1 MEPVILENV
10 LKHIGD
16 DLDAID
22 NAYGLLSDEEK
33 TVLLRDIEYLF
44 LDNIAEEIRFV
55 FYDPRDKDSI
65 YPLYTYSRDGMWRPS
80 GAMGSIA
87 EHAHGELVFDVF
99 VEFSEAF
106 LRLDPEDQ
114 ALLLG
119 NTERDWYTY
128 Q

>member
-1 MEPVILENV
+1 MDPVILANV

-22 NAYGLLSDEEK
+22 KAYGLLSDEEK
-33 TVLLRDIEYLF
+33 TTLLRDIEYLF

-55 FYDPRDKDSI
+55 FYDPHNKGPI
-65 YPLYTYSRDGMWRPS
+65 QLVCAYSRDCIRRPS
-80 GAMGSIA
+80 GVMDSLA
-87 EHAHGELVFDVF
+87 EEVHGELVFDVF

-106 LRLDPEDQ
+106 LRLDTEEQ
-114 ALLLG
+114 ELLLG

>member
-1 MEPVILENV
+1 MEPVILANV

-22 NAYGLLSDEEK
+22 KAYGLLSDKEK
-33 TVLLRDIEYLF
+33 AVLLRDIEYLF
-44 LDNIAEEIRFV
+44 LDNIAEEIRIV
-55 FYDPRDKDSI
+55 FYDPSNKGSI
-65 YPLYTYSRDGMWRPS
+65 HLLYAYSRDGMRRPS
-80 GAMGSIA
+80 GVMNGLA
-87 EHAHGELVFDVF
+87 EYARVELVFDVF

-106 LRLDPEDQ
+106 LRLEPEEQ
-114 ALLLG
+114 ELLLS

>member
-1 MEPVILENV
+1 MEPASLANV
-10 LKHIGD
+10 LEQIGD

-22 NAYGLLSDEEK
+22 KAYGLLSDEEK
-33 TVLLRDIEYLF
+33 SVLLRDIEYLF

-55 FYDPRDKDSI
+55 FYDPHNKGFI
-65 YPLYTYSRDGMWRPS
+65 YPLCTYSRDGVRRPPGVMDS
-80 GAMGSIA
+80 LS
-87 EHAHGELVFDVF
+87 EHVNEELVFDVF

-106 LRLDPEDQ
+106 LRLDPEEQ
-114 ALLLG
+114 KLLLG

>member
-1 MEPVILENV
+1 MDPVILANV

-22 NAYGLLSDEEK
+22 KAYGLLSDEEK
-33 TVLLRDIEYLF
+33 TMLLRDIEYLF

-55 FYDPRDKDSI
+55 FYDPHNKGSI
-65 YPLYTYSRDGMWRPS
+65 HLLYAYSCDGIRRPS
-80 GAMGSIA
+80 GVMDNLA
-87 EHAHGELVFDVF
+87 EEVHGELVFDVF

-106 LRLDPEDQ
+106 LRLDPEEQ
-114 ALLLG
+114 ELLLG

>member
-1 MEPVILENV
+1 MEHVILTNV
-10 LKHIGD
+10 LRHIGD
-16 DLDAID
+16 DLDTID
-22 NAYGLLSDEEK
+22 KAYGLLSDEEK

-55 FYDPRDKDSI
+55 FHDPHNKGSI
-65 YPLYTYSRDGMWRPS
+65 HLLYAYSNDGMRRAS
-80 GAMGSIA
+80 GVMDSLA
-87 EHAHGELVFDVF
+87 EYAHGELVFDVF

-106 LRLDPEDQ
+106 LRLDPVEQ
-114 ALLLG
+114 ELLLG

>member
-1 MEPVILENV
+1 MEPVILTNV
-10 LKHIGD
+10 LRHIGD

-22 NAYGLLSDEEK
+22 KAYGLLSQEDK

-55 FYDPRDKDSI
+55 FYDPHNKGSI
-65 YPLYTYSRDGMWRPS
+65 HLLYAYSRDGVRRPS
-80 GAMGSIA
+80 GVMDGLSEYADA
-87 EHAHGELVFDVF
+87 ELVFDVF

-106 LRLDPEDQ
+106 LRLDPEEQ
-114 ALLLG
+114 TLLLG